1 MVSGSNKD
9 EPGPGLLLV
18 GTVLYSLL
26 IIIGIVREK
35 KGSEW
40 QITLRSILKN
50 SNRYRVM

>member
-40 QITLRSILKN
+40 QDHAAIDSKE